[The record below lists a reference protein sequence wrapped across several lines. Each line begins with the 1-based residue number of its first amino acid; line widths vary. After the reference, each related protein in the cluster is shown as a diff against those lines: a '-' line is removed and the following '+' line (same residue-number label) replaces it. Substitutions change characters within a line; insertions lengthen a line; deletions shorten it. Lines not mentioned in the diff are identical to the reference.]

1 MTYCSRKLTKSEL
14 KYAQIEKE
22 CLASLWACEKFSHYV
37 VGMKSFKLLTDH
49 KPLVPLIYT
58 QDLDK
63 APLRCQRML
72 MRLRGFSLHAENV
85 PGKHL
90 IVPDALS
97 RSPIGRPNQSD
108 TFAEEV
114 QCYVDSLENSRPLTD
129 KLLEQIQKA
138 TGDDSILQKAINHTR
153 NGGPTHLKSIYR
165 SELRDYF
172 AIRSALSE
180 SRGLLLYKN
189 RIVIPETLRH
199 KILRNIHEGHL
210 GLTKC
215 RAR

>member
-1 MTYCSRKLTKSEL
+1 MIPLQRK
-14 KYAQIEKE
+14 
-22 CLASLWACEKFSHYV
+22 
-37 VGMKSFKLLTDH
+37 
-49 KPLVPLIYT
+49 
-58 QDLDK
+58 
-63 APLRCQRML
+63 
-72 MRLRGFSLHAENV
+72 
-85 PGKHL
+85 
-90 IVPDALS
+90 
-97 RSPIGRPNQSD
+97 
-108 TFAEEV
+108 V

-172 AIRSALSE
+172 AVRSALSE

-215 RAR
+215 RARARDSAWWPGISQDILNFVNSCEFCQTHCQSQHKEPLKYTPLPSRPWQKVAADLCELNGRHFIVVIDYFIQIH